1 MDVSHALIAFALAA
15 GALTITPGLDST
27 LVLRTAAVEGPRRA
41 ALAGIGILLGCMVWG
56 FAAAVGIGAV
66 LAASKLAYAVL
77 RLVGA
82 TYLIFMGAQMLWRAY
97 RPSNTATA
105 AVVPSQ
111 RRGSW
116 FWRGL
121 LTNLLN
127 PKVGVFYVTFLPLF
141 VPAGVN
147 VTLFSMLLTLIH
159 VAETVLWFALLILA
173 TRPLAKWLQRS
184 SVKRALDGV
193 AGTVLIGFGG
203 ALLLGRTR

>member
-1 MDVSHALIAFALAA
+1 MNVSHALIAFALAA

-66 LAASKLAYAVL
+66 LAASQLAYAVL
-77 RLVGA
+77 RVVGA
-82 TYLIFMGAQMLWRAY
+82 TYLIVIGVQMLWRA
-97 RPSNTATA
+97 RKPSKTVA
-105 AVVPSQ
+105 AAGAPAQ

-147 VTLFSMLLTLIH
+147 VTLFSMLLTTIH
-159 VAETVLWFALLILA
+159 VFETVLWFALLIVA
-173 TRPLAKWLQRS
+173 TRPLAKWLQRDG
-184 SVKRALDGV
+184 VKRGLDGF

-203 ALLLGRTR
+203 ALLLGRAR